1 MADYLATYETPGTGA
16 VMQVEVNFAGQR
28 PDLPNDPAPYL
39 DPANVKAMIVTEATS
54 TTVEVVRDI
63 TITLVNS
70 TTFRTDE
77 IVPLGTI
84 LRVYRITD
92 IEFPI
97 VDFVSLQVVSE
108 ADLDLQARQT
118 LYAVMESRDAATRA
132 QVYANFAQS
141 VSVEANASAKDA
153 VEKAEAAVRT
163 ADAAALAAT
172 NAVQVANQANT
183 KSDEALAAAAAAEE
197 HATNVET
204 LAQSAQDA
212 AAAAQQ
218 EATDARLAAENAVSI
233 ANGVDGKAD
242 AALAAAQRADTNA
255 ANALSTANGISSIAE
270 EARTTANEA
279 KAAADNAVSVASAV
293 DAKAQSA
300 LDTAVAANTSAQN
313 AVIIAQAAVTS
324 ATNAN
329 GGVTA
334 ANTRIDVLAQRVLA
348 LETWKAYADN
358 VLNTWAPIIASHTT
372 RLNSIDTE
380 IAAIN
385 SAAVT
390 ATGTFPADCLV
401 NGFFVL
407 HKGVLYS
414 AVGSNANCANV
425 AHGRVPN
432 GQTGVW
438 GLNSGMQPVPVPTKE
453 AITKAGGFGE
463 NFYALDALGNLFTWG
478 LNATGQ
484 CGLGHTVAVTNPTLA
499 ATGVLN
505 VYTTPSNAG
514 VYRNIGRLVIL
525 KSDGIY
531 VTGSNTYGGVG
542 DGTTVDRSSFV
553 LSYAT
558 TPDNVVGVWNLGTN
572 FGCVIVRTRTLVLAW
587 GYNGYGQLGNGA
599 TGSLTSPTDVTAN
612 WRYGASDLPVD
623 FAGGFG
629 YSSDQAYSQSTII
642 ARTAGGIIRTCGN
655 GSFGMLGNGATGNI
669 STPYSP
675 GLPAMVDMVVVG
687 GGPGGVFTKTAD
699 GAIYCW
705 GYNSNALLGDGTTT
719 QRNSPIPHP
728 TLTSVDVILSRGID
742 SPAYSYNAHA
752 FFRMKPVDG
761 VAAVMSVGVTGTGSR
776 GDGQTTA
783 NRLAPTRVQFPYRD
797 GANGQPLRIEAIMTS
812 MSTWGATGGFANIA
826 IDSRGNLWGW
836 GYNGQ
841 ALLSTPANQSI
852 EWAPMRFPSPWTR
865 GEL

>member
-172 NAVQVANQANT
+172 NAVQVANQANA
-183 KSDEALAAAAAAEE
+183 KSDEALAAAEAAEE

-204 LAQSAQDA
+204 LAQAAQEA

-242 AALAAAQRADTNA
+242 AALEAAQRADTNA
-255 ANALSTANGISSIAE
+255 AQALSVANGIAATAE
-270 EARTTANEA
+270 AARVTADEA
-279 KAAADNAVSVASAV
+279 KAAADNAVSVAGAV
-293 DAKAQSA
+293 DAKAQTA
-300 LDTAVAANTSAQN
+300 LDTASAANTSAQN

-334 ANTRIDVLAQRVLA
+334 ANTRIDVLADRVLA
-348 LETWKAYADN
+348 LENWR
-358 VLNTWAPIIASHTT
+358 NTASVVIAN
-372 RLNSIDTE
+372 NSAGVTSLSNRATALE
-380 IAAIN
+380 QAVNAIN
-385 SAAVT
+385 AAAVT
-390 ATGTFPADCLV
+390 AKGTFPADCLV

-414 AVGSNANCANV
+414 AVGAATNAANV

-432 GQTGVW
+432 GQTGMF

-453 AITKAGGFGE
+453 AITQAGGVGE
-463 NFYALDALGNLFTWG
+463 NYFALDAAGNLFTWG

-484 CGLGHTVAVTNPTLA
+484 LGLGHTAAVTNPTLA
-499 ATGVLN
+499 ATGVLK
-505 VYTTPSNAG
+505 VYSTPSNAG
-514 VYRNIGRLVIL
+514 VYRNIGRMVIL
-525 KSDGIY
+525 KADGIY

-542 DGTTVDRSSFV
+542 DGTAVDKSSFV
-553 LSYAT
+553 LVYG
-558 TPDNVVGVWNLGTN
+558 TPAANIVNVWNLGTN
-572 FGCVIVRTRTLVLAW
+572 FGCVIVRTVTSVIAW
-587 GYNGYGQLGNGA
+587 GYNGYGQLG
-599 TGSLTSPTDVTAN
+599 TGNTLSPNAPTDVTAN

-629 YSSDQAYSQSTII
+629 YSGDQAYSQCTIV

-655 GSFGMLGNGATGNI
+655 GSFGTLGNGSTANI

-675 GLPAMVDMVVVG
+675 SLPAMVDMVVIG
-687 GGPGGVFTKTAD
+687 GGPGGVFTKTAN
-699 GAIYCW
+699 GEIYCW
-705 GYNSNALLGDGTTT
+705 GYNSNGLLGDGTTT

-728 TLTSVDVILSRGID
+728 TLTTVDAILSRGID

-761 VAAVMSVGVTGTGSR
+761 VAAVMSVGVSGTGSR
-776 GDGQTTA
+776 GDGQTSAT
-783 NRLAPTRVQFPYRD
+783 RLAPTRVQFPYRD
-797 GANGQPLRIEAIMTS
+797 GANGQPLRIEAIMVS
-812 MSTWGATGGFANIA
+812 MSAWGATGGFANIA
-826 IDSRGNLWGW
+826 LDSRGNLWGW

-841 ALLSTPANQSI
+841 ALLYNPASGTI
-852 EWAPMRFPSPWTR
+852 EWAPMRFPSPWAR